1 MLTIAALFLGL
12 AAGPQTCPGSF
23 PVTARALGPLTL
35 GAPVAALTAD
45 YKTTA
50 IPFADERYKGVIH
63 AVAICGDTEIDA
75 ITQGKHNTVE
85 KLRTAS
91 PIFLTAKGAHV
102 GMTVAELRQLYPK
115 GKLNIFIGEGA
126 EANFDTGTGV
136 VFDLDGAMVPHGC
149 YDNDGVDCSGTL
161 ESFKSIDLY
170 IRAQ

>member
-12 AAGPQTCPGSF
+12 ATAPQACPGSF
-23 PVTARALGPLTL
+23 PVTARAMGPLPL
-35 GAPVAALTAD
+35 GESVAALKAG

-50 IPFADERYKGVIH
+50 IPFADERYTGVIH
-63 AVAICGDTEIDA
+63 TVAICGDTEIDA
-75 ITQGKHNTVE
+75 ITQGKHSAVD

-102 GMTVAELRQLYPK
+102 GMTVAELRQLYPN

-126 EANFDTGTGV
+126 EANFDTGMGI

-161 ESFKSIDLY
+161 ESFTSIDLY
-170 IRAQ
+170 IRAR